1 MVTLINKYI
10 ANCDNQV
17 YVNKLSWLLEND
29 YHHHNLHKAT
39 KKEALYLI
47 LKIIPKNFDI
57 EHILSHQDDKIK
69 YEKLSIKARL
79 NVDVDKIATNN
90 ASIPKILTF
99 LQPPLSC
106 ILTTNIYTINLII
119 ISDGILTLKMR
130 NFFTQE
136 ISME

>member
-57 EHILSHQDDKIK
+57 EHTLSHQDDLKK

-79 NVDVDKIATNN
+79 NVDADKIATKN
-90 ASIPKILTF
+90 ASIPKKYSPF
-99 LQPPLSC
+99 SAP
-106 ILTTNIYTINLII
+106 LII
-119 ISDGILTLKMR
+119 YINNKYIHY
-130 NFFTQE
+130 NFDHNIRRYAHANDAKIFLRKK
-136 ISME
+136 